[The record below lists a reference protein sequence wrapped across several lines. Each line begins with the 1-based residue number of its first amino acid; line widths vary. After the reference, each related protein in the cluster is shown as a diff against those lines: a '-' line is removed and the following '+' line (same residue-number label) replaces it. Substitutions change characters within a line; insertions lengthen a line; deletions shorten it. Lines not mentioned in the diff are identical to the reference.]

1 MLGEFPAGRASSG
14 FFLVFAFYLASPERH
29 EVYRRGVESFPS
41 ELDRREKRERNFSFL
56 APLSAESRR
65 IRSQWRAQANSVAKM
80 AKPIGMT
87 TTAGPGRTSSA
98 IPTRSTVI
106 PITDTTTRRAYF
118 SMAKFYQFLVE
129 ECIPSRPKRE
139 AIFSISSITRFS

>member
-65 IRSQWRAQANSVAKM
+65 IRSQWRAQANSVARGQGEP
-80 AKPIGMT
+80 AARYPPEARSSRLPI
-87 TTAGPGRTSSA
+87 PQHVVHISA
-98 IPTRSTVI
+98 W
-106 PITDTTTRRAYF
+106 
-118 SMAKFYQFLVE
+118 LN
-129 ECIPSRPKRE
+129 
-139 AIFSISSITRFS
+139 SISFWWRNVFHQDPNVRRSFPFHP